1 MLREPGVFSRGAIG
15 EGEAAEYRR
24 LALATGGSFVSVD
37 TRSLQQGHDSVARS
51 LGAALGVAP
60 SGVLEQR
67 DVRVLLERARSGR
80 APDGG
85 GDESRRLLAR
95 REYERESGG
104 KDRFGWYEKQLY
116 LGKGGGS

>member
-37 TRSLQQGHDSVARS
+37 TRSLQEDHDSVARS

-60 SGVLEQR
+60 SGVLEQP
-67 DVRVLLERARSGR
+67 DVRELLERAQSGH
-80 APDGG
+80 ASA
-85 GDESRRLLAR
+85 GDDSRRLLAR
-95 REYERESGG
+95 REYERESKG
-104 KDRFGWYEKQLY
+104 KQRFGWYEKQLY
-116 LGKGGGS
+116 LDKGGGS